1 MEDSDKSLVR
11 VTLSPFFFSR
21 ATNQMA
27 TERIAVLMLAR
38 TGPTLPATIDI
49 L

>member
-1 MEDSDKSLVR
+1 MEDSDKSLER
-11 VTLSPFFFSR
+11 VTLSPFFSR
-21 ATNQMA
+21 ATNLMA
-27 TERIAVLMLAR
+27 TERIAVMMLAR